1 MNVKVDQYVDLK
13 PHNTMGISCFA
24 RYLTRV
30 TSEQQLSEVLL
41 WAKAENLPVCPLG
54 EGSNVVFSGD
64 YEGLVILVA
73 ITGCETTESNG
84 RVLVKA
90 GAGENWHGF
99 VRWALDQGLYG
110 IENLSLIPGC
120 VGAAPIQNIGAYGVE
135 IKDVFH
141 SLQAMDVT
149 TGEVISLDADAC
161 QFGYRDS
168 VFKGEL
174 RDRYVIT
181 SVTLSLSKVF
191 ESCLGYGHLQK
202 EVLQEAGDQPVTGQL
217 VSDVIC
223 RIRNAKLPSPEHLG
237 NAGSF
242 FKNPVIC
249 DGHYKELLKT
259 EPDIVLFPA
268 GNGRWKLAAG
278 WVIEHCGFKGVVRES
293 GAGVYKH
300 QALVLVNHGSADG
313 QAILALAEEIQQ
325 AVRERF
331 GVLLEREP
339 RVY

>member
-1 MNVKVDQYVDLK
+1 MKFELDQNVDLK
-13 PHNTMGISCFA
+13 SHNTMGISCLA

-30 TSEQQLSEVLL
+30 TSEEQLRAALL
-41 WAKAENLPVCPLG
+41 WAHSQNLPVCPLG

-73 ITGCETTESNG
+73 LTGCEASDAGE

-90 GAGENWHGF
+90 GGGENWHGF
-99 VRWALDQGLYG
+99 VRWALEQGFYG

-141 SLQAMDVT
+141 SLQAMEVA
-149 TGEVISLDADAC
+149 TGEIISLNAEAC
-161 QFGYRDS
+161 KFGYRDS
-168 VFKGEL
+168 VFKQEF
-174 RDRYVIT
+174 RDRYVVT
-181 SVTLSLSKVF
+181 SVTFSLSRVF
-191 ESCLGYGHLQK
+191 KSSLGYGHLQK

-223 RIRNAKLPSPEHLG
+223 RIRNAKLPSPDQLG

-249 DGHYKELLKT
+249 DGHYQELMKQESDL
-259 EPDIVLFPA
+259 VVFPA
-268 GNGRWKLAAG
+268 GEGRWKLAAG
-278 WVIEHCGFKGVVRES
+278 WLIDRCGFKGVVRES

-313 QAILALAEEIQQ
+313 AAILALAEEIQQ
-325 AVRERF
+325 AVRSRF